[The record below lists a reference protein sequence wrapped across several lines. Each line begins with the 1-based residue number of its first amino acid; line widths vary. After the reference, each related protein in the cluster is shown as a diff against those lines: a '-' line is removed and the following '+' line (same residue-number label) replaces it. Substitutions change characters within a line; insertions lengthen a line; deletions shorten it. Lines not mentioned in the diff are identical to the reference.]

1 MNRNAKL
8 LEKIYEYEQLRN
20 GTVTPSIVII
30 IFPLYEVAAQLR
42 RSIFLS
48 MLMRVLW
55 LINPT
60 GAHSLR
66 KIFDGINKAWAELN
80 SALFSCY
87 QIMLMIKINQINQK
101 INF

>member
-8 LEKIYEYEQLRN
+8 LEKIYEYEQLIN

-42 RSIFLS
+42 KINVPVKVNES
-48 MLMRVLW
+48 LW

-66 KIFDGINKAWAELN
+66 KIFDGINQAWTELN
-80 SALFSCY
+80 SALFSC
-87 QIMLMIKINQINQK
+87 
-101 INF
+101 

>member
-1 MNRNAKL
+1 MQNYWK
-8 LEKIYEYEQLRN
+8 KIYEYGQLRN

-42 RSIFLS
+42 KSIFLS

-66 KIFDGINKAWAELN
+66 KIFDGINQAWAELN
-80 SALFSCY
+80 SALFSRFNY
-87 QIMLMIKINQINQK
+87 STIMKS
-101 INF
+101 